1 MLRLIRIQNLAVIEF
16 AEVEFAPGFN
26 VLTGET
32 GAGKSI
38 VADAVDLLLG
48 GRASAELVRTAQ
60 SHATIEAV
68 FDIAGREMIVRRE
81 ISAQGRSRSF
91 VDGALVTAAQLREVA
106 GGLVDIHGQHEQQR
120 LLDPDTHLTTLDEF
134 AGHQTCCAEVAE
146 GWRRLRDKTEAYR
159 RASMDARERS
169 ARLEWLAFQL
179 AELQAVQPRVG
190 EDEELAASKQRLLH
204 ADRVQRLCQES
215 YDLLCERDD
224 AATVLLGA
232 IWKRV
237 DELAQVDP
245 GFVALAD
252 GRRAV
257 GDYLDDLGR
266 ALRSTGEAVEDAGD
280 RLTRVEDRLA
290 RLDRLKRQH
299 GPTLADVV
307 ARWRSLEAEREQLQA
322 GAAPEALES
331 EVRAAE
337 AAFVAAGRRLS
348 AQRREAAVRF
358 SRSIE
363 AELGRLAMEHTRLE
377 VRFAPEAGPDGWS
390 DQGVDQ
396 AEFFVSANVGEEP
409 RPLARIA
416 SGGELSRVMLALHLV
431 GLQRGTG
438 SPVVPDRTLIFD
450 EVDAGIGGRVAD
462 AVGESL
468 RSLGGRFQVLCIT
481 HLAGIAARATA
492 HFAIAKEASG
502 GRTLTRVDRIDG
514 DARVG
519 EIARML
525 TGAQQ
530 SDASRAAA
538 SQLLAV
544 GEKAARGESRNDSK
558 GRKRKS

>member
-1 MLRLIRIQNLAVIEF
+1 MLRFIRIQNLAVIEF
-16 AEVEFAPGFN
+16 AEVDFSPGFN

-60 SHATIEAV
+60 THATIEAV
-68 FDIAGREMIVRRE
+68 FESAGREMVVRRE

-91 VDGALVTAAQLREVA
+91 VDGAVVTAAQLRELA

-120 LLDPDTHLTTLDEF
+120 LLDPETHLATLDEF
-134 AGHQTCCAEVAE
+134 AGLQVSRAEVAE
-146 GWRRLRDKTEAYR
+146 CWRCLRDFTEAHR

-179 AELQAVQPRVG
+179 AEIHAVQPRAG

-215 YDLLCERDD
+215 YDLLFERDD

-232 IWKRV
+232 AWKRI

-245 GFVALAD
+245 DFVVLAE
-252 GRRAV
+252 GRRTV

-266 ALRSTGEAVEDAGD
+266 ALRATGEAVEDAGD
-280 RLTRVEDRLA
+280 RLAQVEDRLA
-290 RLDRLKRQH
+290 RIDRLKRQH
-299 GPTLADVV
+299 GPGLADVI
-307 ARWRSLEAEREQLQA
+307 ARRRALEDEREQLQT
-322 GAAPEALES
+322 GAAPEALEAQM
-331 EVRAAE
+331 RAAE
-337 AAFVAAGRRLS
+337 ASFLSAARRLS
-348 AQRREAAVRF
+348 GQRREAAVRF
-358 SRSIE
+358 SRALE
-363 AELGRLAMEHTRLE
+363 AELSRLAMEHTRLD
-377 VRFAPEAGPDGWS
+377 VRFAPEAGPEGWS
-390 DQGVDQ
+390 DRGVDQ

-416 SGGELSRVMLALHLV
+416 SGGELSRVMLALHVV
-431 GLQRGTG
+431 GLERRNGH
-438 SPVVPDRTLIFD
+438 SESPDRTLIFD

-468 RSLGGRFQVLCIT
+468 RSLGSRFQVLCIT

-492 HFAIAKEASG
+492 HFAIAKYAAG
-502 GRTLTRVDRIDG
+502 GRTTTHVDRIDG

-525 TGAQQ
+525 TGGQQ

-538 SQLLAV
+538 SQLLEAGDCTTT
-544 GEKAARGESRNDSK
+544 GETRSQGK